1 LAWQKKLMII
11 RRQALDTL
19 LHALEE
25 PSSCFVLG
33 AGASAPLVPFGG
45 QLRASVA
52 QRVLSVG
59 VFSARHIPQTE
70 ISERI
75 LGYVP
80 QHFMGYDGRRSISE
94 ELLAH
99 YVSPAAVE
107 AATIEALGP
116 DPLEEVPSQ
125 YAVFNISRHRLT
137 ILNYNSDGFASHYC
151 PTHDVVNVHG
161 TSPSAAVRSA
171 LNWEKKID
179 ILQEFPEL
187 PAIVI
192 PGLLLPQRE
201 QGVLAFSDEYA
212 TVRRALKSVQRL
224 VLVGYSF
231 GEMDDAVAYETI
243 IRVIRRG
250 GIAATVLKPDAAEL
264 AGQMAHDSSSDTV
277 LPLQA
282 YWHCMSAAILAARC
296 QPHFKTC
303 NHERLCARCVLYLY
317 EGFVDKQ

>member
-1 LAWQKKLMII
+1 MTIK
-11 RRQALDTL
+11 RQALDTL
-19 LHALEE
+19 LRALEE

-45 QLRASVA
+45 QLGTSVA
-52 QRVLSVG
+52 QRLLRVG
-59 VFSARHIPQTE
+59 VFSACHIPQSE
-70 ISERI
+70 ISQRI
-75 LGYVP
+75 LGCIP
-80 QHFMGYDGRRSISE
+80 QRYTGYDGSRSIAE
-94 ELLAH
+94 ELLSH
-99 YVSPAAVE
+99 HVSSAAVE
-107 AATIEALGP
+107 AATIAVLGP
-116 DPLEEVPSQ
+116 EPLEDVPSQ
-125 YAVFNISRHRLT
+125 YAVFNISRYRLT

-171 LNWEKKID
+171 ANWEKYID

-201 QGVLAFSDEYA
+201 QSALAFSDEYA
-212 TVRRALKSVQRL
+212 AVRRALKAVQRL

-231 GEMDDAVAYETI
+231 GEMDDAVAYEAI
-243 IRVIRRG
+243 ISVLRRG
-250 GIAATVLKPDAAEL
+250 GIAATVLKPDAAGL
-264 AGQMAHDSSSDTV
+264 AGQMAHDSSSDAV

-282 YWHCMSAAILAARC
+282 YWHCMSAAILAARY
-296 QPHFKTC
+296 QSHFKTC

-317 EGFVDKQ
+317 EVLVDSQQH